1 MGPPLLLWAVFLEAG
16 TDLINSQIK
25 RYGPPKDLFL
35 IILFSRLTSF
45 AELQMVG
52 SPVRILLGFVALK
65 SGPRP
70 KSLLQNV
77 SDCYLLTYW
86 MLHLFCLPLL
96 LLSRHHLGWHLGNRF
111 LYRPRCLQPLA
122 PLPPLPSGSEEHPLG
137 LTLPT
142 SDFPTSAPVKN
153 HQWGTN

>member
-52 SPVRILLGFVALK
+52 SPVRILLGFMALNQDLDLRA
-65 SGPRP
+65 SYRM
-70 KSLLQNV
+70 
-77 SDCYLLTYW
+77 CLTAT
-86 MLHLFCLPLL
+86 C
-96 LLSRHHLGWHLGNRF
+96 
-111 LYRPRCLQPLA
+111 
-122 PLPPLPSGSEEHPLG
+122 
-137 LTLPT
+137 
-142 SDFPTSAPVKN
+142 
-153 HQWGTN
+153 